1 MSMNAVLQPPSP
13 SQHFID
19 QQEQYD
25 DDVDCAMEVDV
36 PQEVSVK
43 DTLKETTTII
53 FDWDDTLLPTSFLSK
68 KDPRFGQS
76 TITTITC
83 CFFQSTITTILD
95 YPAQLPQDVLD
106 ELETHQESVCAVLV
120 KAMQCGTVVII
131 TNAETGW
138 VELSAQRF
146 MPRVA
151 PLLAQICVFS
161 ARSTYEPMYPDN
173 PLQWKVAAFEQLVG
187 QTQPMNIV
195 DTEENLMR
203 SVISFGDSTHERD
216 AVRKVTANL
225 GSTFTKSVKFVERPN
240 LEQLRREVDLVRNC
254 LDYICGVRDHLD
266 LMLTTQLLFAPY
278 VAEKCTLQ

>member
-1 MSMNAVLQPPSP
+1 LVVRIVRVSAAATTTTIIMSASGLMLQPPSP
-13 SQHFID
+13 SAHFIHEH
-19 QQEQYD
+19 EQDHYEN
-25 DDVDCAMEVDV
+25 DVDSTMDVDT
-36 PQEVSVK
+36 PEEIPVK
-43 DTLKETTTII
+43 ETLKETTTII
-53 FDWDDTLLPTSFLSK
+53 FDWDDTLLPSSWLSVK
-68 KDPRFGQS
+68 GLR
-76 TITTITC
+76 
-83 CFFQSTITTILD
+83 LD

-106 ELETHQESVCAVLV
+106 ELETHQESVCAVLI

-151 PLLAQICVFS
+151 PLLSQICVFS

-173 PLQWKVAAFEQLVG
+173 PLQWKVAAFKQLVG

-195 DTEENLMR
+195 DTAENLMR
-203 SVISFGDSTHERD
+203 SVISFGDSVHERD

-254 LDYICGVRDHLD
+254 LDYICGCRSDLD
-266 LMLTTQLLFAPY
+266 LMLTIQLLFA
-278 VAEKCTLQ
+278 

>member
-53 FDWDDTLLPTSFLSK
+53 FDWDDTLLPTSCLSK

-131 TNAETGW
+131 TNAVKGW
-138 VELSAQRF
+138 VEFSAQRF

-203 SVISFGDSTHERD
+203 SVISFGDSTYERD

-225 GSTFTKSVKFVERPN
+225 GSTFTKSVKFVNCPN
-240 LEQLRREVDLVRNC
+240 LEQLRREVDLVRNH

-266 LMLTTQLLFAPY
+266 LMLTIQLLFAPY

>member
-1 MSMNAVLQPPSP
+1 MNCFLSICTKDDAIPDDIFCYGTLPQT
-13 SQHFID
+13 ID

-53 FDWDDTLLPTSFLSK
+53 FDWDDTLLPSSWLSVK
-68 KDPRFGQS
+68 GLR
-76 TITTITC
+76 
-83 CFFQSTITTILD
+83 LD

-131 TNAETGW
+131 TNAVKGW
-138 VELSAQRF
+138 VEFSAQRF

-151 PLLAQICVFS
+151 PLLAQICVVS

-203 SVISFGDSTHERD
+203 SVISFGDSVHERD

-266 LMLTTQLLFAPY
+266 LMLTIQLLFAPY

>member
-1 MSMNAVLQPPSP
+1 MGCDLSTCTRDDAIPDDIFCYGTFTTDSVMP
-13 SQHFID
+13 SQHLID

-53 FDWDDTLLPTSFLSK
+53 FDWDDTLLPSSWLSVK
-68 KDPRFGQS
+68 GLR
-76 TITTITC
+76 
-83 CFFQSTITTILD
+83 LD

-131 TNAETGW
+131 TNAVEGW
-138 VELSAQRF
+138 VEFSAQRF

-151 PLLAQICVFS
+151 PLLAQICVVS

-203 SVISFGDSTHERD
+203 SVISFGDSTYERD

-266 LMLTTQLLFAPY
+266 LMLTIQLLFA
-278 VAEKCTLQ
+278 

>member
-1 MSMNAVLQPPSP
+1 MGCDLSTCTRDDAIPDDIFCYGTFTTDSVMP
-13 SQHFID
+13 SQHLID

-53 FDWDDTLLPTSFLSK
+53 FDWDDTLLPSSWLSVK
-68 KDPRFGQS
+68 GLR
-76 TITTITC
+76 
-83 CFFQSTITTILD
+83 LD

-131 TNAETGW
+131 TNAVEGW
-138 VELSAQRF
+138 VEFSAQRF

-151 PLLAQICVFS
+151 PLLAQICVVS

-203 SVISFGDSTHERD
+203 SVISFGDSTYERD

-266 LMLTTQLLFAPY
+266 LMLTIQLLFAPY

>member
-1 MSMNAVLQPPSP
+1 M
-13 SQHFID
+13 
-19 QQEQYD
+19 
-25 DDVDCAMEVDV
+25 
-36 PQEVSVK
+36 
-43 DTLKETTTII
+43 
-53 FDWDDTLLPTSFLSK
+53 
-68 KDPRFGQS
+68 
-76 TITTITC
+76 
-83 CFFQSTITTILD
+83 
-95 YPAQLPQDVLD
+95 
-106 ELETHQESVCAVLV
+106 ETHQESVCAVLV

-131 TNAETGW
+131 TNAVEGW
-138 VELSAQRF
+138 VEFSAQRF

-151 PLLAQICVFS
+151 PLLAQICVVS

-225 GSTFTKSVKFVERPN
+225 GSTFTKSVKFVDLPN
-240 LEQLRREVDLVRNC
+240 LEQLRREVDLVRNH

-266 LMLTTQLLFAPY
+266 LMLTIQLLFA
-278 VAEKCTLQ
+278 

>member
-53 FDWDDTLLPTSFLSK
+53 FDWDDTLLPTSCLSK

-76 TITTITC
+76 TITTRTC
-83 CFFQSTITTILD
+83 CSFFQSTFTTFLD

-203 SVISFGDSTHERD
+203 SVISFGDSVHERD

-266 LMLTTQLLFAPY
+266 LMLTIQLLFA
-278 VAEKCTLQ
+278 